1 MKFLAHLRTINRHRR
16 LVRKYCF
23 RLGLIWQG
31 LTHDLSKYS
40 PAEFCPLLS
49 GLPQPERCRA
59 AGHGPE
65 PVVAAPQGPQPPSL

>member
-16 LVRKYCF
+16 LVCKYCF

-40 PAEFCPLLS
+40 PAAVEHMTA
-49 GLPQPERCRA
+49 LPIPEYQEVR
-59 AGHGPE
+59 HGD
-65 PVVAAPQGPQPPSL
+65 QL

>member
-40 PAEFCPLLS
+40 PAEF
-49 GLPQPERCRA
+49 
-59 AGHGPE
+59 
-65 PVVAAPQGPQPPSL
+65 